1 MPKLVFW
8 EEVVEVIVLPTL
20 VELPVKDGNVD
31 IPLLEETM
39 FDELAEDVD
48 EVLVLRVADAAVS

>member
-8 EEVVEVIVLPTL
+8 EEVVEVVVLPTL
-20 VELPVKDGNVD
+20 VELPVEDGNVD